1 MDLKAQ
7 FEEASVKAKS
17 LPEQSNENLLKLYS
31 LFKQATEGDVNI
43 EKPSNMFDFKGIAKF
58 NAWDEL
64 KGTSKDT
71 AMKKYIDLINQIG
84 ALKCLNDQQEQLC
97 WQ

>member
-1 MDLKAQ
+1 MVERQRYSKMDLKSQ
-7 FEEASVKAKS
+7 FEEASVKSKS

-64 KGTSKDT
+64 KGLSKEE
-71 AMKKYIDLINQIG
+71 AMQKYIDLV
-84 ALKCLNDQQEQLC
+84 KQLSA
-97 WQ
+97 

>member
-7 FEEASVKAKS
+7 FEEASVKSKS

-43 EKPSNMFDFKGIAKF
+43 EKPTNMFDFKGIAKY
-58 NAWDEL
+58 NAWEEL
-64 KGTSKDT
+64 KSLTKEE
-71 AMKKYIDLINQIG
+71 AMQKYIDLVKQLG
-84 ALKCLNDQQEQLC
+84 A
-97 WQ
+97 

>member
-7 FEEASVKAKS
+7 FEEASAKSKS

-43 EKPSNMFDFKGIAKF
+43 EKPTNMFDFRGIAKY
-58 NAWDEL
+58 NAWEEL
-64 KGTSKDT
+64 KGIGKEE
-71 AMKKYIDLINQIG
+71 AMQQYVDLVKQLG
-84 ALKCLNDQQEQLC
+84 A
-97 WQ
+97 

>member
-1 MDLKAQ
+1 MAESERYSKMDLKAL
-7 FEEASVKAKS
+7 FDEASVKSKS

-31 LFKQATEGDVNI
+31 LFKQATEGDINI

-64 KGTSKDT
+64 KGLSKEE
-71 AMKKYIDLINQIG
+71 AMQKYIDLVKQLG
-84 ALKCLNDQQEQLC
+84 A
-97 WQ
+97 

>member
-1 MDLKAQ
+1 MVERQRYSKMDLKSQ
-7 FEEASVKAKS
+7 FEEASVKSKS

-31 LFKQATEGDVNI
+31 LFKQATEGNINI

-64 KGTSKDT
+64 QGVSKEE
-71 AMKKYIDLINQIG
+71 AMQKYIDLV
-84 ALKCLNDQQEQLC
+84 KQLSA
-97 WQ
+97 

>member
-7 FEEASVKAKS
+7 FEEASVKSKS

-31 LFKQATEGDVNI
+31 LFKQSTEGDVNI
-43 EKPSNMFDFKGIAKF
+43 EKPTNMFDFKGIAKF

-64 KGTSKDT
+64 KGMSKEE
-71 AMKKYIDLINQIG
+71 AMQKYIDLVKQLG
-84 ALKCLNDQQEQLC
+84 A
-97 WQ
+97 